1 MSAKKTTK
9 PKDKNPLEAV
19 RVNISLTRGTHEV
32 LKDLAD
38 HQHLSSSAV
47 ITCLIRRKAEEVGLL
62 SPSINPANYTYEDP
76 DSADY
81 PHPLGNDNKCSP
93 SIPALS
99 ALKPPFQEERRLRH
113 Q

>member
-76 DSADY
+76 DKPAM
-81 PHPLGNDNKCSP
+81 GNDSKCSP
-93 SIPALS
+93 STPALS
-99 ALKPPFQEERRLRH
+99 ALKPPFQEERRLRSK
-113 Q
+113 

>member
-1 MSAKKTTK
+1 MSAKSPKK
-9 PKDKNPLEAV
+9 PKEESPLNTV

-62 SPSINPANYTYEDP
+62 SLPLDPANYTYEDP
-76 DSADY
+76 DNPS
-81 PHPLGNDNKCSP
+81 LGNDNKRSP
-93 SIPALS
+93 STPALS
-99 ALKPPFQEERRLRH
+99 ALKPPFQEERRLRSK
-113 Q
+113 